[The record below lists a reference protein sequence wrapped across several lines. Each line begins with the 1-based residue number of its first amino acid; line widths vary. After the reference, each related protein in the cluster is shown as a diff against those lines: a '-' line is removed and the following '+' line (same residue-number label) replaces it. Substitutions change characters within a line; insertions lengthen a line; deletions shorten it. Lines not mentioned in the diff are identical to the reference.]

1 MQHPWSVKLGIW
13 DGTGWDDDD
22 DVWMDD
28 AGRTDVNEW
37 NEMKE
42 WNEWMNEW
50 KKSFISSPDMQVQTW
65 QVPNRIK
72 KWWLHCLT
80 PKWRLKYL
88 IRWIKIKNLMYKKTL
103 NQDSMCDKELKKI
116 ENFWLNVQT
125 LFEEIYSGSMTFWT
139 DMGRKTVLLLP
150 NSPFY
155 CHFLRCF
162 LHQFLIWLQN
172 LSVLSHSKHTVLLHW
187 NWTRVH
193 VFCCH
198 FKPLEFVL
206 SKEVCNSFLTQ
217 GA

>member
-1 MQHPWSVKLGIW
+1 MQHPWSVKLWIW

-22 DVWMDD
+22 DGWMDD

-88 IRWIKIKNLMYKKTL
+88 IRWIKIKNLMYKKTM

-193 VFCCH
+193 QVHIFCCH
-198 FKPLEFVL
+198 F
-206 SKEVCNSFLTQ
+206 
-217 GA
+217 